1 MDIFKIVVVSV
12 SSFIVLFI
20 LAKFMGNR
28 EMAQLSMF
36 DYIISI
42 TIGSIAAEMSTSLDD
57 NFLEPLVAMI
67 LYSLGAISVSWLA
80 IHSMKARR
88 FISGTTRVLYDNG
101 KIYFKNLKKSKMD
114 LNEFL
119 MQCRTN
125 GYFNL
130 SDIQTAILETN
141 GNISFVPNC
150 LKRPATPEDLNLNP
164 KQEFWVTNVIIDG
177 KVIKENLKNTGNN
190 LKWLQS
196 NLEKQKAGK
205 LEDILLAT
213 CDKDNNL
220 SVYKKIT
227 NLDNSHDMF
236 Q

>member
-1 MDIFKIVVVSV
+1 MDILKIIVLSV

-20 LAKFMGNR
+20 LTKLMGNR

-42 TIGSIAAEMSTSLDD
+42 TIGSIAAEMSTALDD
-57 NFLEPLVAMI
+57 NFIEPLIAMVVYAI
-67 LYSLGAISVSWLA
+67 GAIVVSWFAL
-80 IHSMKARR
+80 HSIKARR
-88 FISGTTRVLYDNG
+88 FISGTSLILYDNG
-101 KIYFKNLKKSKMD
+101 KIYSKNLKKSKMD

-130 SDIQTAILETN
+130 SDVQTAILESN
-141 GNISFVPNC
+141 GKLSFIPNS

-164 KQEFWVTNVIIDG
+164 KQNFLVTNIVIDG
-177 KVIKENLKNTGNN
+177 KVLEENLKHTGNN
-190 LKWLQS
+190 IKWLYD

-213 CDKDNNL
+213 CDRNNNL
-220 SVYKKIT
+220 SFYKKFK
-227 NLDNSHDMF
+227 NLDNSHDVF
-236 Q
+236 E